1 MCVENYDIPTSSR
14 ERNGIQRNGGWFIG
28 REENISGKNRRE
40 RFGGT
45 KIEGILFGE
54 KTWWEVFCAK
64 FLTGNQIF
72 FIKTSNEIKIQ
83 YNYN

>member
-1 MCVENYDIPTSSR
+1 MYDPL
-14 ERNGIQRNGGWFIG
+14 QRYRTR
-28 REENISGKNRRE
+28 REEMRE